1 MTNQFSSS
9 REAVWP
15 WASILILGTFGLDS
29 PGARRYQIR
38 TGLAL
43 LALVLLFP
51 GSALLF
57 GVLLPEVSA
66 LRWLPPLVAGTSF
79 ALISYEMWRYVSGL
93 DELSRMLQLQAMSLT
108 YLVGFTVFAT
118 AHFFAGASGWS
129 WHVPALA
136 YIGLELVRALVLAV
150 LVRKFR

>member
-1 MTNQFSSS
+1 MTNHFSGA
-9 REAVWP
+9 RDAGWP

-29 PGARRYQIR
+29 PGVRRYQIR

-43 LALVLLFP
+43 LGLVLLFP
-51 GSALLF
+51 ASAI
-57 GVLLPEVSA
+57 LLPEVSA
-66 LRWLPPLVAGTSF
+66 LRWLPPLVAGSLF
-79 ALISYEMWRYVSGL
+79 AFIAYEMWRYISGL
-93 DELSRMLQLQAMSLT
+93 DEMSRMLQFQAMSVT
-108 YLVGFTVFAT
+108 YLVGFSVFAT

-136 YIGLELVRALVLAV
+136 YVGLELVRGLVLAV